1 MHSCKVQSHPA
12 AHVQPAEYEEQRKR
26 ISLGLFPSALLK
38 AQEQVMGKEHA
49 WELRYYQREFSLP
62 LSRNIFGLFTI
73 PVYIN
78 HVRAVFVV
86 DTGAQI
92 SGIKSEKIA
101 QLKLKKQEVNCR
113 LEVSAEPGGICRGW
127 WRTPSSWGD
136 WRF

>member
-26 ISLGLFPSALLK
+26 VSLGLFPSALLK

-78 HVRAVFVV
+78 HEMCIRDSHNRKHRTISQSSGSDSVFLHS
-86 DTGAQI
+86 D
-92 SGIKSEKIA
+92 S
-101 QLKLKKQEVNCR
+101 
-113 LEVSAEPGGICRGW
+113 
-127 WRTPSSWGD
+127 
-136 WRF
+136 

>member
-26 ISLGLFPSALLK
+26 VSLGLFPSALLK

-101 QLKLKKQEVNCR
+101 QLKLKKPRRPYIQ
-113 LEVSAEPGGICRGW
+113 
-127 WRTPSSWGD
+127 
-136 WRF
+136 

>member
-12 AHVQPAEYEEQRKR
+12 AHVQPSEYEEQRKR

-78 HVRAVFVV
+78 HVRAVLLW
-86 DTGAQI
+86 I
-92 SGIKSEKIA
+92 
-101 QLKLKKQEVNCR
+101 QEHRSAASRVKNCT
-113 LEVSAEPGGICRGW
+113 AEAENR
-127 WRTPSSWGD
+127 R
-136 WRF
+136 